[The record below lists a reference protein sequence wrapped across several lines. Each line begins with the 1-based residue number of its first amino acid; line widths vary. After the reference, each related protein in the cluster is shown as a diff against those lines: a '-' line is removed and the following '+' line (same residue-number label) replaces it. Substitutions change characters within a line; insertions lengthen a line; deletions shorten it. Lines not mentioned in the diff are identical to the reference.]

1 VIELQYGQA
10 VMAAIVEV
18 QAVELVR
25 ADPLRDVAVGRADY
39 DIDLVSQT
47 VQLAGQVVK
56 VNALSAAVF
65 ITSIAKETY
74 LQIEPPKKRC
84 PSGTGR
90 TWGFGGVPQINPP
103 PRVGDKGVD
112 LQLIKASHIHYPLG
126 LTV

>member
-1 VIELQYGQA
+1 
-10 VMAAIVEV
+10 MAAVVEI

-25 ADPLRDVAVGRADY
+25 ANPFRDIAVWRTDY

-47 VQLAGQVVK
+47 VQLAGQIVK

-65 ITSIAKETY
+65 VTSIAKKAY

-90 TWGFGGVPQINPP
+90 TGGFGGVPQINPP
-103 PRVGDKGVD
+103 PRVRDKGVD
-112 LQLIKASHIHYPLG
+112 LQLIKASNIHYPFG